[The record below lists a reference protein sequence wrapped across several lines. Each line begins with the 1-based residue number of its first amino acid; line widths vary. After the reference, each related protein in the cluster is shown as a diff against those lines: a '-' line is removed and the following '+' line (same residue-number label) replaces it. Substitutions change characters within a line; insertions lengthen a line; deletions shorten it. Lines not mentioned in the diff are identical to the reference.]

1 MTRPDCAVG
10 GGVVVLVAA
19 GKLVFQLL
27 NDGFC
32 AFNHG
37 FRGRRSGGCWSGA
50 WVAAAVLLI
59 SLSPAGGWLGNTRAK
74 DDAAQLLHAAYVDR
88 RIDLAPFEI
97 YA

>member
-1 MTRPDCAVG
+1 M
-10 GGVVVLVAA
+10 
-19 GKLVFQLL
+19 
-27 NDGFC
+27 
-32 AFNHG
+32 
-37 FRGRRSGGCWSGA
+37 
-50 WVAAAVLLI
+50 LLI